1 MKPPIES
8 DVWSA
13 LCELIDPSTKI
24 SEVRP
29 LDGGCISN
37 AMQIRLTSDRLGN
50 RTVFAKSNEPS
61 FIGNFQSEWD
71 GLIALAATDSILVP
85 EPIAVGTAAERSWLI
100 TEWVETRPQSER
112 LFDQF
117 GRQLA
122 ELHRVTAGSQIGWSR
137 DNFLGAAI
145 QPNTATASWVEF
157 VAQNRIGFQL
167 RWAVDQQ
174 RADAKLRRQGEAIVA
189 AMPELLSGRA
199 DETSL
204 LHGDLWSGNY
214 LFGTTNEKLSSVPV
228 IIDPAVYAGC
238 REAEFGM
245 LKLFGSC
252 PLEFYEAYQTVWPM
266 ADGWQRRINVYV
278 LYHLLNHLN
287 LFGSGYLRQCHHV
300 ASEILRSK

>member
-1 MKPPIES
+1 MKPPIDS
-8 DVWSA
+8 DISA
-13 LCELIDPSTKI
+13 AFCQLIDPSTRT

-29 LDGGCISN
+29 VGGGCISS
-37 AMQIRLTSDRLGN
+37 ALQITLTSDRLGN
-50 RTVFAKSNEPS
+50 RSVFAKSNEPS
-61 FIGNFQSEWD
+61 FIDNFQSEWD
-71 GLIALAATDSILVP
+71 GLIALAATEAILVP
-85 EPIAVGTAAERSWLI
+85 KPIAVGIAAGRAWLI
-100 TEWVETRPQSER
+100 TEWVETRPRSEK
-112 LFDQF
+112 FFSNF

-122 ELHRVTAGSQIGWSR
+122 ELHRVTAGNQIGWPR

-145 QPNTATASWVEF
+145 QPNSPTDSWAEF

-167 RWAVDQQ
+167 RWAIEQQ

-189 AMPELLSGRA
+189 AMPDLLSGRA

-214 LFGTTNEKLSSVPV
+214 LFGATDEHHPGAPV
-228 IIDPAVYAGC
+228 IIDPAVYNGC

-252 PLEFYEAYQTVWPM
+252 PPEFYNAYQTTWPLP
-266 ADGWQRRINVYV
+266 DGWQRRSNVYM

-287 LFGSGYLRQCHHV
+287 MFGSGYLGQCHQV
-300 ASEILRSK
+300 TSEILRAK